1 MVKRG
6 EKLTS
11 LHAHKRHSTISPR
24 IPSSGTPN
32 FIIPIR
38 KNVRHDTIIRHSKMV
53 NTRRKHGARN
63 IILVRD
69 LRPFDLVPNALAR
82 GEVAVH
88 VQVVKES
95 GQHVVRKVCAR
106 VGELFGEELG
116 GATVEGNVAVDAWV
130 GAARGCA
137 VESHVEGKVEFAVV
151 VVVGLVGWAA
161 EVAGGGAGEDE
172 VFGVGSPVA
181 CC

>member
-24 IPSSGTPN
+24 VPSSGTPHL
-32 FIIPIR
+32 IIPIR
-38 KNVRHDTIIRHSKMV
+38 ENVRHDTIIGHSKMV
-53 NTRRKHGARN
+53 NTRRQRGARN
-63 IILVRD
+63 IILIRD
-69 LRPFDLVPNALAR
+69 LGPLDLIPNPLTS

-88 VQVVKES
+88 VQVVEES
-95 GQHVVRKVCAR
+95 GQHVVGEVCAG
-106 VGELFGEELG
+106 VGKFFGEELG
-116 GATVEGNVAVDAWV
+116 RAAVEGDVAVDAWV

-137 VESHVEGKVEFAVV
+137 VEGHVEGEVELAVV